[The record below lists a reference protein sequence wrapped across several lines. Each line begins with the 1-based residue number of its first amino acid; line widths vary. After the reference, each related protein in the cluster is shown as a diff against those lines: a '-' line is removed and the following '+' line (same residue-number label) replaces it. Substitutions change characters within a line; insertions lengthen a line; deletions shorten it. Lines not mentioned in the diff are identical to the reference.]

1 MNDTHRRA
9 PRLPLGLARLGIRGR
24 LTALVV
30 VAALGTLAV
39 GATGL
44 LAVRAALEQVHRAAT
59 EGDAVTRANDAARSA
74 QVHFKKQVQ
83 EWKNVLLRGFDPR
96 MFARYLEGFN
106 EEEAAV
112 RAELL
117 RLRGMEGVAGA
128 ELRGGIDSLLAVH
141 GVLGQRYRAALA
153 EYDPD
158 DPRAHR
164 RVDAAVRGMD
174 RAPTDAMDTLVVRI
188 QRAGAARLAETGRRS
203 RRLMWQMLAGIGAL
217 LVLGSAL
224 ALWLSSRIV
233 DGIARPLRGL
243 TGSAERVAGGDL
255 RHDLAAE
262 GDDEVARLG
271 RAFDRMTGELRG
283 VIGPMAET
291 STRLGT
297 ASGTL
302 TGIAGETGAAAREL
316 KDAIGQIAAGAE
328 HQADAAQRTVA
339 VVTGLAQGVRQV
351 SADAEM
357 VERDAS
363 ATREAARRGGTVVR
377 AAVDGMLEIR
387 QAALSGAGQVETL
400 AAQSEQV
407 GEFVRVISAIADQ
420 TNLLALNAAIEA
432 ARAGEHGR
440 GFAVV
445 AEEVRKLAAQS
456 SDSAART
463 AELVGGMRASIA
475 EAVASMRAR
484 SEAVRQR
491 TEMAREAGDALH
503 DILQSVERS
512 HEQIRGIAGQ
522 ARRMAAEIPA
532 VAQMVDAVAGTAE
545 QNAASAGQ
553 MATMSDQVLGAVE
566 QISRIAGGNGHGGD
580 AASLAGSA
588 RLMQTLVGRFTV

>member
-1 MNDTHRRA
+1 MNETKPRA
-9 PRLPLGLARLGIRGR
+9 PRLPLGLSRLGIRGR

-30 VAALGTLAV
+30 VAALATLAV
-39 GATGL
+39 GLTGL
-44 LAVRAALEQVHRAAT
+44 LAVRAALDQVHRAAT
-59 EGDAVTRANDAARSA
+59 EGEAVTRANDAARSA

-83 EWKNVLLRGFDPR
+83 EWKNVLLRGFDPA
-96 MFARYLEGFN
+96 MFARYLEGFG

-112 RAELL
+112 RADLQ
-117 RLRGMEGVAGA
+117 RLRRMEMADAG
-128 ELRGGIDSLLAVH
+128 LQMGIDSLLAVH
-141 GVLGQRYRAALA
+141 GVLGERYREALA
-153 EYDPD
+153 QYDGD

-164 RVDAAVRGMD
+164 RVDAAVRGID
-174 RAPTDAMDTLVVRI
+174 RAPTDAMDSLVVRI
-188 QRAGAARLAETGRRS
+188 QRAGQARLAETEDRS

-217 LVLGSAL
+217 LLAGSAL
-224 ALWLSSRIV
+224 ALWLASRIV
-233 DGIARPLRGL
+233 EGIAQPLRGL
-243 TGSAERVAGGDL
+243 TGSAERVAAGDL
-255 RHDLAAE
+255 RHDLASDGE
-262 GDDEVARLG
+262 DEVARLG
-271 RAFDRMTGELRG
+271 RAFGRMTGELRG
-283 VIGPMAET
+283 VIGPLAET
-291 STRLGT
+291 SARLGD

-302 TGIAGETGAAAREL
+302 AGIAGETGAAAREL
-316 KDAIGQIAAGAE
+316 KHAIGHIAAGAGQ
-328 HQADAAQRTVA
+328 QADAARRTVS

-351 SADAEM
+351 SVDAEM

-407 GEFVRVISAIADQ
+407 GEFVRVISAIAAQ

-463 AELVGGMRASIA
+463 ADLVGGMRASIA

-484 SEAVRQR
+484 SEAVQQR

-503 DILQSVERS
+503 DILQAVERS

-532 VAQMVDAVAGTAE
+532 VAEMVDAAAATAGE
-545 QNAASAGQ
+545 NAASAEQ

-566 QISRIAGGNGHGGD
+566 QIGRIAGNNGHAAD

-588 RLMQTLVGRFTV
+588 KLMQTLVGRFTV